1 MEQIEAVESFLS
13 IPEPDPALRN
23 EPGGDANQMPGINHQ
38 YCTRN
43 ACIRL

>member
-23 EPGGDANQMPGINHQ
+23 EPRARCGS
-38 YCTRN
+38 N
-43 ACIRL
+43 AEHKPSILYA